1 MVNGLGL
8 LVPKIVTLLIMI
20 NSKLYAV
27 FGFFVCICLISCK
40 QHSETDQGVETSI
53 KINTQKIDKLPYF
66 NTPDFAPSWESNTD
80 KLEGFHKIPEFN
92 FKNQLGNEITN
103 NTLKGSIYV
112 ANFFFTS
119 CPNVCLQLTNNM
131 HELQEIYADD
141 DTIKLLSHTVMPSVD
156 TIEVLKEYG
165 EIHNI
170 DPKKWYLVT
179 GEKEKIYDL
188 AREAYFADDLYK
200 QTNDKNRFVHT
211 ENLMLVDKKGH
222 IRGVYKGTQPD
233 EIKRIN
239 RHIEILKKE

>member
-1 MVNGLGL
+1 
-8 LVPKIVTLLIMI
+8 MI
-20 NSKLYAV
+20 NGRFYIIWGLV
-27 FGFFVCICLISCK
+27 VWICLISCK
-40 QHSETDQGVETSI
+40 QHSAANQEAETSI
-53 KINTQKIDKLPYF
+53 KIKSKKVDKLPYF

-80 KLEGFHKIPEFN
+80 KIKGFHKIPGFN

-103 NTLKGSIYV
+103 KTLEGRIYV

-119 CPNVCLQLTNNM
+119 CPNICLQLTSNM
-131 HELQEIYADD
+131 RELQKIYADD

-165 EIHNI
+165 ELQNI

-188 AREAYFADDLYK
+188 ARDAYFADDLYK

-222 IRGVYKGTQPD
+222 IRGVYKGTQPE
-233 EIKRIN
+233 EIKRIR

>member
-1 MVNGLGL
+1 
-8 LVPKIVTLLIMI
+8 MI
-20 NSKLYAV
+20 NSKFYIIVGV
-27 FGFFVCICLISCK
+27 FMGICLVSCK
-40 QHSETDQGVETSI
+40 QHSATNKEAESDI
-53 KINTQKIDKLPYF
+53 KINTQKVNKLPYF

-80 KLEGFHKIPEFN
+80 KLEGFHKIPSFN

-103 NTLKGSIYV
+103 KTLEGSIYV

-119 CPNVCLQLTNNM
+119 CPNICLQLTSNM
-131 HELQEIYADD
+131 RELQELYADD
-141 DTIKLLSHTVMPSVD
+141 DSIKLLSHTVMPSVD

-165 EIHNI
+165 ELQNI
-170 DPKKWYLVT
+170 DPKKWFLVT

-222 IRGVYKGTQPD
+222 IRGVYKGTQPE
-233 EIKRIN
+233 EIKRIS